1 MCVWSL
7 RACPGGMWF
16 PQVRVVG
23 EASRGCADGP
33 VGCDGGG
40 AGARTSEPE
49 GPPWLPDVAPP
60 EAPLGGFVGGDDGLP
75 PVGDWRGVLLIGVAV
90 GGAATCVE
98 PLGTDAGD
106 D

>member
-1 MCVWSL
+1 
-7 RACPGGMWF
+7 
-16 PQVRVVG
+16 
-23 EASRGCADGP
+23 
-33 VGCDGGG
+33 
-40 AGARTSEPE
+40 
-49 GPPWLPDVAPP
+49 
-60 EAPLGGFVGGDDGLP
+60 VGGDDGLP